1 MEFEEYK
8 LRQLNLKSNGRL
20 TAIGL
25 HNYQSSTENL
35 AVRIFI
41 TAEHPDLKVLNKF
54 ATSLAN
60 VKAGR
65 RMKQTYVGETTEAP
79 ACLGDVIEE
88 QSIKKHW
95 KYKEKVWTRQLYI
108 ILDFT
113 LPNHQ
118 GVLYVRGM
126 VSKVLRSLLAKSK
139 VKQANHSFSI
149 YNLRME
155 TAQQILSRI
164 FPQDEDDALDW

>member
-1 MEFEEYK
+1 MASEGYK

-25 HNYQSSTENL
+25 HNYQSSTEDI

-41 TAEHPDLKVLNKF
+41 TAEHPDFKVLNKF

-65 RMKQTYVGETTEAP
+65 RLKQTYIGETSEAP

-88 QSIKKHW
+88 QSIKRLW

-108 ILDFT
+108 ILDLT

-126 VSKVLRSLLAKSK
+126 CSKVLRSLLGKSK
-139 VKQANHSFSI
+139 VKAAVHSFSI

-155 TAQQILSRI
+155 VSQEILSRI
-164 FPQDEDDALDW
+164 FPQEDDDGEW